1 MGGTWLVVGLA
12 GKLGRFDSHLRAK
25 DSAVVALAGYGLV
38 KSEVVDATPE
48 GAGGG
53 VVG

>member
-1 MGGTWLVVGLA
+1 MGGTWLVAGLA
-12 GKLGRFDSHLRAK
+12 GKLGGFDSHFRAK
-25 DSAVVALAGYGLV
+25 NAAVVALAGDGLV